1 MSFNAAN
8 RKDVRRLEKQARL
21 DERSRRETIQSLMGT
36 TQGRQW
42 VHERLTLCH
51 VFASS
56 FSTNA
61 YESAFREG
69 ERNVGLQ
76 LLNDVMTCPD
86 EYVQMMR
93 EANVRDIS
101 AATER
106 SRSEDPDWGDQ
117 VGDTA
122 SDEPA
127 GDPDSFAETG

>member
-1 MSFNAAN
+1 MTFNAAN

-21 DERSRRETIQSLMGT
+21 DERARRETVQTLMST

-51 VFASS
+51 VFATS

-86 EYVQMMR
+86 EYIQMMR
-93 EANVRDIS
+93 EANVRDSI
-101 AATER
+101 AER
-106 SRSEDPDWGDQ
+106 SSSADGDGGDQ
-117 VGDTA
+117 VGDATP
-122 SDEPA
+122 DEPA